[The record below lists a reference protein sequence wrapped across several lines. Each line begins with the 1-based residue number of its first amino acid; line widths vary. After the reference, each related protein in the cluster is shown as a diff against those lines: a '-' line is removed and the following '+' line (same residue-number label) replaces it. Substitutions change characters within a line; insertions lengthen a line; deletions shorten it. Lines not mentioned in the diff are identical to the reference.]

1 MCRQIPRQGSLL
13 VTAILLLL
21 PFLATGA
28 EPSVEAESS
37 AEAEP
42 SAEAEEYGSGS
53 GPASASL
60 RYQPESGVLTL
71 NTKEAPLVEVLDEIA
86 ESVGIEFIH
95 SGLSGDLVT
104 LSFERLPIADA
115 LKRVLSHRGYMIQVD
130 PDTGRPAR
138 VWVMARKSYIAP
150 TPTPPSSPPAGLSD
164 EARERLEAERA
175 DAEALLD
182 MLGQGGFGDEETE
195 RLIRA
200 LIEQEDKE
208 LLEEL
213 RSGLDPNRKRE

>member
-1 MCRQIPRQGSLL
+1 MCTQIPRQGSLL
-13 VTAILLLL
+13 VAVILLLL

-28 EPSVEAESS
+28 EPP

-53 GPASASL
+53 GSGPASL
-60 RYQPESGVLTL
+60 RYEPESGVLTL
-71 NTKEAPLVEVLDEIA
+71 NTKEAPLAEVLDEIA

-104 LSFERLPIADA
+104 LSFERLPVADA
-115 LKRVLSHRGYMIQVD
+115 LKRVLSHRGYMIQVN

-138 VWVMARKSYIAP
+138 VWVMARKSYIPP
-150 TPTPPSSPPAGLSD
+150 TPTPPSSPPAGVPD

-182 MLGQGGFGDEETE
+182 MLGQEGFGDEETE

-213 RSGLDPNRKRE
+213 RSGLDPNRERE